1 MSDNNLSIDEII
13 KKAEQ
18 IKAQAEKQL
27 MDAQKN
33 LDEMA
38 KSAINEVTV
47 DSDAVIKKVEELS
60 NEEDD
65 IKEYNPVKNTAGQ
78 DKTKTVRI
86 SFDKKTDKTVAFKK
100 FGSGNEQTVS
110 TDNSDDEDIKIANSI
125 GSEGE
130 DDIFE
135 HPIIPN
141 EKTKPVVLSTNN
153 ESSSD
158 FFQEVPTIVARESL
172 GEYLD
177 GSSNNDDDEDIC
189 IQMCFD
195 GFDDTI
201 EEVPTI
207 DEAVAEQILIEQRKE
222 KINKFRLFGP
232 DETDEELGDEEF
244 EERDYK
250 AKEDRQSILTRLLK
264 KKSVIGVQMIIS
276 IALFTLLLLMTV
288 FKGTEYLPLAIA
300 QNCKFF
306 TAGCVLMFLTV
317 ITNLNIFLHGFNI
330 KKGINTD
337 FPVSVLTLAVLGQSL
352 AFAINSDLWMNNG
365 VFLGS
370 ALTFAYIFSLLGKR
384 QILVRII
391 DNFDFIINSGET
403 YCLENIANA
412 LDVKVLGRD
421 NLDEEDPIIKTSVKT
436 DIPTNFMEISC
447 KSDPSDKTVKILYP
461 ITVLLSAVLLIA
473 VGLLDNW
480 GTGINIAIAALTI
493 STPAS
498 LLYAMNTILSDI
510 SAELDKYGARV
521 CGFEGAQMAAGT
533 NAVVLEAANLFGT
546 HGCDLHGIKVFN
558 KTKIDDAIIY
568 AAAVIIKT
576 KSPLAHVFDDVII
589 GKKSILPKVDNVQYE
604 EQMGTSAWVYQKKVL
619 VGNRNLLINHGVSVP
634 KISFEQK
641 FTRRNRKALYL
652 AVDGKIMAM
661 FIVSYSADPNLKR
674 ELKKLEKT
682 DITLIVKS
690 NDPYINEESIA
701 NLFDLPRGY
710 IKVMN
715 RQASRVFEK
724 YSDMQVEKSPAYVVH
739 NGTAKGLISAMRGAL
754 TVVSTKNSV
763 SFLTCFGCILGLVT
777 VAGLAL
783 MQWYSQISCTAIIG
797 CQAIWTTFTVI
808 VSKLRK
814 IGF

>member
-65 IKEYNPVKNTAGQ
+65 IKEYNPVKNTAGH

-100 FGSGNEQTVS
+100 FGSGNEQPVS
-110 TDNSDDEDIKIANSI
+110 TDNSNDEDIKIANSI

-158 FFQEVPTIVARESL
+158 FFQEVPTIVARENL

-177 GSSNNDDDEDIC
+177 GSSNNDDEDIC

-244 EERDYK
+244 EDRDYK
-250 AKEDRQSILTRLLK
+250 AKEDRQNILTRLLK

-276 IALFTLLLLMTV
+276 IAMFTLLLLMTV

-300 QNCKFF
+300 ENCKFF

-370 ALTFAYIFSLLGKR
+370 ALAFAYIFSLLGKR

-480 GTGINIAIAALTI
+480 GTGVNIAIAALTI
-493 STPAS
+493 STPVS

-533 NAVVLEAANLFGT
+533 NAVVLEAANLFDT

-797 CQAIWTTFTVI
+797 CQAIWTAFTVI